1 MLGNHIETF
10 IENIKNGNIELYNE
24 AGLQHE
30 LGYFLRCKN
39 IQTKFE
45 YNTNKIFR
53 FDDEIL
59 KKELDLYIKEKD
71 EQYCIELKF
80 PNKGAYLRRM
90 TQAIIDIF
98 FLQQLVNNGFKKGYF
113 LFITELSAFK
123 NGNEIDGI
131 YSYFRNSK
139 PLREFCCQDIPQFML
154 DKEAKKLYSLI
165 DLNKIELK
173 GEYKIAFKNFDSYYY
188 FLIIID

>member
-53 FDDEIL
+53 FDDKFL

-71 EQYCIELKF
+71 EQYGI
-80 PNKGAYLRRM
+80 
-90 TQAIIDIF
+90 
-98 FLQQLVNNGFKKGYF
+98 
-113 LFITELSAFK
+113 
-123 NGNEIDGI
+123 EIDVI

-173 GEYKIAFKNFDSYYY
+173 EEYKIAFKNFDSYYY
-188 FLIIID
+188 